1 MNTDTIQDIIRDAH
15 ALAQWPGEADLIR
28 SGAGNI
34 ARRLEW
40 LVSHGLYITPKKA
53 LDAVTANPP
62 MSEGVKECGSEG
74 VEKRGLVG
82 IRYNDTSIIAW
93 NLSDNTNIR
102 IGARKVTER
111 AWHIDGY
118 VADSL
123 RIFATVFGGKHA
135 TIRYVRFIRNGL
147 ISRALRLKGLK
158 AKRRAAAKAEAAT
171 KEAK

>member
-28 SGAGNI
+28 SGAGAI

-40 LVSHGLYITPKKA
+40 LVSHGLYITPKAA

-82 IRYNDTSIIAW
+82 IRYNDTSIIAPT
-93 NLSDNTNIR
+93 LLVC
-102 IGARKVTER
+102 A
-111 AWHIDGY
+111 
-118 VADSL
+118 
-123 RIFATVFGGKHA
+123 
-135 TIRYVRFIRNGL
+135 
-147 ISRALRLKGLK
+147 
-158 AKRRAAAKAEAAT
+158 RRAQPISAPDWRTDAIRGPHGPLTPPELLPKQVSR
-171 KEAK
+171 